1 MKIDV
6 SSLPG
11 SSPINS
17 AGKSVRVEK
26 ASPSPS
32 TNVSIS
38 DVSSKIQALELEARQ
53 STGFDEAR
61 VAAIKDSMREGK
73 YQVNSKLI
81 AEKLLTLASELISQ
95 QGT

>member
-11 SSPINS
+11 SAPINT

-32 TNVSIS
+32 SSVSIS
-38 DVSSKIQALELEARQ
+38 DISSKIQALEVEARQ
-53 STGFDEAR
+53 SAGFDEAR
-61 VAAIKDSMREGK
+61 VAAIKEAMRDGK

-95 QGT
+95 QGS

>member
-11 SSPINS
+11 STPINA

-32 TNVSIS
+32 SSVSIS
-38 DVSSKIQALELEARQ
+38 EVSSKMQALEVEARQ

-61 VAAIKDSMREGK
+61 VAAIKEAMRDGK

-95 QGT
+95 QGS